1 MTTPSTLTSAIEP
14 GSTEYGDRQTLE
26 AGLATLPG
34 ASGGAPPPPGGGPA
48 AGGIPTMGDPLTAL
62 LSGSVNPTGGGQG
75 VLTDGLSVGP
85 GTMPP
90 GQEENPVMSVL
101 RTAATEARSP
111 VLRALARNELRRLT
125 RSDKL

>member
-1 MTTPSTLTSAIEP
+1 MTTPSTLSAAIQP

-34 ASGGAPPPPGGGPA
+34 AGGGAPPPSGGGPA
-48 AGGIPTMGDPLTAL
+48 AGGVPSMGDPLSAL
-62 LSGSVNPTGGGQG
+62 LSGGVDPTGGAGM
-75 VLTDGLSVGP
+75 LTDGLSVGP

-90 GQEENPVMSVL
+90 GQQEDPLMTTL
-101 RTAATEARSP
+101 RTAAAEARSP

-125 RSDKL
+125 RSNKL